1 MFVKESVDVL
11 FKFKMENQIQLFV
24 KETEQK
30 VEDLQETVIGVLKL
44 DNEFVIEFDINFFI
58 VFYILEVENIELD
71 FEN

>member
-24 KETEQK
+24 KEMEQK
-30 VEDLQETVIGVLKL
+30 VEDLQEIDYGVLKL

-58 VFYILEVENIELD
+58 VF
-71 FEN
+71 

>member
-1 MFVKESVDVL
+1 MVDRIRYLMFVKESVDVL

-30 VEDLQETVIGVLKL
+30 VEDLQEIDYGVLKL

-58 VFYILEVENIELD
+58 VF
-71 FEN
+71 

>member
-30 VEDLQETVIGVLKL
+30 VEDLQETDYGVIKL

-58 VFYILEVENIELD
+58 VF
-71 FEN
+71 

>member
-44 DNEFVIEFDINFFI
+44 DNEFVIEF
-58 VFYILEVENIELD
+58 YILEVENIELD

>member
-30 VEDLQETVIGVLKL
+30 VEDLQEIDYGVLKL

-58 VFYILEVENIELD
+58 VF
-71 FEN
+71 